1 MRVFSGGMVN
11 EDSTFSNM
19 REQYARFETPP
30 SFGDLVD
37 RLKVMMN
44 VDSTESA
51 ITLRGWIDSGRG
63 LAHYML
69 YPIPN
74 EDEWLFYTQC
84 VKESQVCCA
93 EVVVEISRNSSGAIG
108 DGVHEMGEESEGD
121 PMDNLTQDHV
131 NQEIPCLGVEE
142 VQLQGEGRVSMR
154 SLAAQNCD
162 KFTMAVVN
170 NDFAE
175 DTFGTDDSE
184 DDTYNVEE
192 DEDDSGSSSEDEAD
206 HEEDGE
212 PSSPVGGV
220 QVDESI

>member
-51 ITLRGWIDSGRG
+51 ITLRGRIDSGRG

-74 EDEWLFYTQC
+74 EDSGCSIHNVLRNL
-84 VKESQVCCA
+84 KS
-93 EVVVEISRNSSGAIG
+93 VV
-108 DGVHEMGEESEGD
+108 
-121 PMDNLTQDHV
+121 PK
-131 NQEIPCLGVEE
+131 
-142 VQLQGEGRVSMR
+142 
-154 SLAAQNCD
+154 SLLR
-162 KFTMAVVN
+162 
-170 NDFAE
+170 
-175 DTFGTDDSE
+175 
-184 DDTYNVEE
+184 
-192 DEDDSGSSSEDEAD
+192 
-206 HEEDGE
+206 
-212 PSSPVGGV
+212 
-220 QVDESI
+220 